1 MKKIT
6 RKFLKSISDFEYKN
20 ALFFVGIVLSL
31 YLVTGCL
38 LGTIQESQARTHSVV
53 LVNK

>member
-1 MKKIT
+1 MKKVA
-6 RKFLKSISDFEYKN
+6 KSFLKRISDFEYKN

-38 LGTIQESQARTHSVV
+38 LGTIQESQARTPSVV
-53 LVNK
+53 LLNK

>member
-6 RKFLKSISDFEYKN
+6 GNFLKRISDFKYKN
-20 ALFFVGIVLSL
+20 ALFFVGIVLSI

-38 LGTIQESQARTHSVV
+38 LGTIHESQARTPPVV
-53 LVNK
+53 LENK